1 MHIRKKEDLAVLI
14 KKNNG
19 FGKIEIPALG
29 KIKKLKLD
37 GNLVLELSEG
47 KEIELTYNQR
57 EAIKLFYRH
66 YDKKGIRLDEF
77 FYIDKETHERVEDGR
92 GPRGLLHAYRDLGGQ
107 ISQFVDEY
115 INLFGTRPE
124 RLG

>member
-19 FGKIEIPALG
+19 FGKMEIPALG
-29 KIKKLKLD
+29 KVKKLKLD
-37 GNLVLELSEG
+37 GNLVVELSEG
-47 KEIELTYNQR
+47 REIELTYEQH
-57 EAIKLFYRH
+57 EAVKLFYIH

-77 FYIDKETHERVEDGR
+77 SYIDKETHERVEDWY
-92 GPRGLLHAYRDLGGQ
+92 GPRGLCRAYRDAGGQ

-115 INLFGTRPE
+115 IKLFGMRPE